1 MTPAVWGVCRAEL
14 WSARGRFG
22 TVGVMEDSL
31 ELAIFRGDDDP
42 SLVAAALAC
51 RACLSGEVEW
61 SLRVD
66 DFEGTAECRC
76 QTCGYVREVSLTSE
90 QTLRLSLEHA

>member
-1 MTPAVWGVCRAEL
+1 M
-14 WSARGRFG
+14 
-22 TVGVMEDSL
+22 DNSL
-31 ELAIFRGDDDP
+31 ELATFRGDDDP

-66 DFEGTAECRC
+66 DFEGAVECRC
-76 QTCGYVREVSLTSE
+76 TRCGYTREVSLTSE
-90 QTLRLSLEHA
+90 QALRLSLEHV